1 MRLTKKENWA
11 AFGLGAIGYP
21 LLEMLWR
28 RRTHFSMAVAGGI
41 CFSLLYR
48 IHLRKKPLLAR
59 CLTGALSITVVEMIT
74 GLIVNR
80 WLHLRV
86 WDYSRDR
93 FHLLGQVCLRYTFY
107 WFILSGLISPVCK
120 KMRAYL
126 REIPK
131 GSTP

>member
-1 MRLTKKENWA
+1 MQLSRKENWL
-11 AFGLGAIGYP
+11 AFGLGAVGYP

-28 RRTHFSMAVAGGI
+28 RRTHVSMAVAGGI

-48 IHLRKKPLLAR
+48 IHLRERPLLTR
-59 CLTGALSITVVEMIT
+59 CLAGALSITAVELMT

-80 WLHLRV
+80 LLHLRV

-107 WFILSGLISPVCK
+107 WFALSGLIAPVCR
-120 KMRAYL
+120 KMRL
-126 REIPK
+126 HFSKIQM
-131 GSTP
+131 